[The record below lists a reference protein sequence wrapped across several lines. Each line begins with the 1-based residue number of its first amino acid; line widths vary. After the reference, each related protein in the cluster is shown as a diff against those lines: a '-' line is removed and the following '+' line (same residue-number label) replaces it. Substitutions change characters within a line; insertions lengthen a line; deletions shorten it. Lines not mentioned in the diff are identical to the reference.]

1 MLTLIESLFGQAPR
15 SVFLLSCGEL
25 HFPDLG
31 DIGNRSSWLGF
42 MLTRFPS
49 WLKTHP
55 PLHDALSNNAI

>member
-1 MLTLIESLFGQAPR
+1 MFDRNRIALR
-15 SVFLLSCGEL
+15 SSSSFRVLACAELRFLG
-25 HFPDLG
+25 LG

-55 PLHDALSNNAI
+55 PLHNALSNNAI